1 MVLPR
6 ITAVALS
13 VIALMP
19 AIADAQTADVTERLS
34 TMREKLDQVA
44 SVLDG
49 LPPESQ
55 KRLSSGAQ
63 NLLKLAHVWDEVEG
77 AFAVKPGPQDA
88 GIDARLRR
96 LPGVADPS
104 VDPAAAFFPI
114 SNASND
120 FLFSLMAGFTQSET
134 STAW

>member
-1 MVLPR
+1 MKLSP
-6 ITAVALS
+6 IAKVALS
-13 VIALMP
+13 VIASMP
-19 AIADAQTADVTERLS
+19 YLGTIAHAQTGVTPERLS

-88 GIDARLRR
+88 GLDVRLRR
-96 LPGVADPS
+96 LTGVADPS
-104 VDPAAAFFPI
+104 VDPAAVSFPI
-114 SNASND
+114 S
-120 FLFSLMAGFTQSET
+120 
-134 STAW
+134 